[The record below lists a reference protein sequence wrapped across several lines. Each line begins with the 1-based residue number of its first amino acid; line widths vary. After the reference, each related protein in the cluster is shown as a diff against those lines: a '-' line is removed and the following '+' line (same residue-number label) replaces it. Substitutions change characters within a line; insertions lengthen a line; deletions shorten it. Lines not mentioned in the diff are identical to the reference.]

1 MIEMHLGEDPIG
13 DDDDDLRPYRN
24 RPRELWDLAVSAPAL
39 AIASVVLGFASLTVV
54 QASEEL
60 GEAVLFSA
68 NSKNPSDLTQLRVSA
83 AVRLLIALVAAVLAI
98 SSGMRLRAT
107 DVDDP
112 DNDRPAD
119 PLWLR
124 GVTGAGLL
132 VALVSIIV
140 TGVALIYVFRVNPG
154 AGFTG

>member
-13 DDDDDLRPYRN
+13 DDRDDLPAYRN
-24 RPRELWDLAVSAPAL
+24 RPRELWDLAVSAPSL
-39 AIASVVLGFASLTVV
+39 AIASLAVGIASLTIV
-54 QASEEL
+54 QASQEL

-68 NSKNPSDLTQLRVSA
+68 QSKNPSDLTELRVSA
-83 AVRLLIALVAAVLAI
+83 GVRLFLALVAAVLAV
-98 SSGMRLRAT
+98 SSGMRLRAP
-107 DVDDP
+107 DVDDE
-112 DNDRPAD
+112 PAD

-124 GVTGAGLL
+124 GVSGAGLL

-140 TGVALIYVFRVNPG
+140 TGAALIYVFRVNPG